1 MNTDKPLVNKI
12 AASGLIIFK
21 LEDFLPKVDYAELD
35 LKDYLFHGLIL
46 KEKDFRTA
54 LKELDWSQF
63 DQKTVLVYCST
74 DAIIPMWAYMLVAAY
89 ATPYAADI
97 FQGSQAE
104 YLKFNLNQQ
113 LDQIDSNQYEG
124 HRLVIK
130 GCGEEPIPA
139 AAYLEITRRL
149 QPIAQSIMYGE
160 PCLTVP
166 IFKRKKVKLST
177 K

>member
-12 AASGLIIFK
+12 AASGLITLN
-21 LEDFLPKVDYAELD
+21 LEDFLPKVSFVELD

-63 DQKTVLVYCST
+63 DQKTLLVYCST

-89 ATPYAADI
+89 ATPFAVDI
-97 FQGSQAE
+97 FQGSKEE
-104 YLKFNLNQQ
+104 YLKFSLNQG
-113 LDQIDSNQYEG
+113 LDQIDYSLYEG
-124 HRLVIK
+124 QRLVIK
-130 GCGEEPIPA
+130 GCGDEPVPA

-160 PCLTVP
+160 PCSTVP
-166 IFKRKKVKLST
+166 IYKRKKVKLST

>member
-12 AASGLIIFK
+12 AASSLITLN
-21 LEDFLPKVDYAELD
+21 LEDFLPKVSFVELD

-63 DQKTVLVYCST
+63 DQKTLLVYCST

-89 ATPYAADI
+89 ATPFAVDI
-97 FQGSQAE
+97 FQGSKEE
-104 YLKFNLNQQ
+104 YLKFSLNQG
-113 LDQIDSNQYEG
+113 LDQIDYSLYEG
-124 HRLVIK
+124 QRLVIK
-130 GCGEEPIPA
+130 GCGDEPVPA

-160 PCLTVP
+160 PCSTVP
-166 IFKRKKVKLST
+166 IYKRKKVKLST

>member
-12 AASGLIIFK
+12 AASGLITLK
-21 LEDFLPKVDYAELD
+21 LEDFLPKVSFVELD

-63 DQKTVLVYCST
+63 DQKTLLVYCST

-89 ATPYAADI
+89 ATPFAADI
-97 FQGSQAE
+97 FQGSKEE
-104 YLKFNLNQQ
+104 YLKFSLNQA
-113 LDQIDSNQYEG
+113 LDQVDYSQYEG
-124 HRLVIK
+124 QRLVIK
-130 GCGEEPIPA
+130 GCGDEAVPA

-160 PCLTVP
+160 PCSTVP
-166 IFKRKKVKLST
+166 IYKRKKVKLST

>member
-12 AASGLIIFK
+12 AASGLITLN
-21 LEDFLPKVDYAELD
+21 LEDFLPKVSFVELD

-63 DQKTVLVYCST
+63 DQKTLLVYCST

-89 ATPYAADI
+89 ATPFAADI
-97 FQGSQAE
+97 FQGSKEE
-104 YLKFNLNQQ
+104 YLKFSLNQG
-113 LDQIDSNQYEG
+113 LDQIDYSQYEG
-124 HRLVIK
+124 QRLVIK
-130 GCGEEPIPA
+130 GCGDEPVPA

-160 PCLTVP
+160 PCSTVP
-166 IFKRKKVKLST
+166 IYKRKKVKLST